1 MATSRRYQEDAGG
14 VILGLSNPRLPASHP
29 HAAILDDLPFL
40 HIHVTATALVFRPV
54 RGLKLRGE
62 IIKV

>member
-1 MATSRRYQEDAGG
+1 M
-14 VILGLSNPRLPASHP
+14 ILGLSNPRLPASHP